1 MIVPRAARVA
11 AAVACLTTLTAL
23 AACGGG
29 GGGGQHG
36 AQPSASPP
44 GTGSTPGAPPI
55 NPLTGGAPSRN
66 AAVAVKIDDTG
77 NGRPQVGI
85 DAADLVYVEQV
96 EGGLTRLLAVY
107 TTKLP
112 TVEPVRST
120 RVGDPDLA
128 LQFGPI
134 DYVASGGSDGELA
147 PLDKSPLRSSIGD
160 RGGPGFDRDP
170 NRGAPFNLRADLAA
184 IAAKLKGPR
193 TKSIGLTWSR
203 HIANTAS
210 GSGAR
215 VATTVGGTPVAF
227 TWSGTRHRYVRMIDD
242 TAQHAADGALISTP
256 NVVVQACPV
265 TTFMGDI
272 DQGGNP
278 AKVTHTVGRGKVSVF
293 RDGKRIDGTW
303 SRAST
308 ADGTHLTD
316 PRGQPIALAPGGAWF
331 VLVATGTPTS

>member
-1 MIVPRAARVA
+1 MIVSRAARVA
-11 AAVACLTTLTAL
+11 AVAACVTAVTTL

-29 GGGGQHG
+29 HHS
-36 AQPSASPP
+36 AKPSSSAP
-44 GTGSTPGAPPI
+44 GTTGATPSGPPI

-66 AAVAVKIDDTG
+66 PAVAVKIDDTG

-85 DAADLVYVEQV
+85 DAADIVYIEQV

-128 LQFGPI
+128 LQFGLI
-134 DYVASGGSDGELA
+134 AYVASGGSQGELA
-147 PLDKSPLRSSIGD
+147 PLDKSALRSAIGD
-160 RGGPGFDRDP
+160 RGAAGFDRDP
-170 NRGAPFNLRADLAA
+170 DRSAPFNLRADLAA

-203 HIANTAS
+203 QLANTAA
-210 GSGAR
+210 GSGTR

-227 TWSGTRHRYVRMIDD
+227 TWSATRHRYVRMIDG
-242 TAQHAADGALISTP
+242 TTQHAADGALISTP
-256 NVVVQACPV
+256 NVVVQACSV
-265 TTFMGDI
+265 TTFTGDI
-272 DQGGNP
+272 DQDGNP

-293 RDGKRIDGTW
+293 RDGKRVDGTW
-303 SRAST
+303 SRTST
-308 ADGTHLTD
+308 SDGTHLTD
-316 PRGQPIALAPGGAWF
+316 AHGQPIALAPGGAWF
-331 VLVATGTPTS
+331 VLVATGTKVG